1 MKISS
6 HIAQRVTQIVQ
17 TTLFLILVMNVTRY
31 TLRASPVQA
40 QYGQYGG
47 QPSPVQTILI
57 DKMVGKPSVPTK
69 GGVVTVQY
77 VDNLTPSDPRFSPGQ
92 EVMFKLKVKNT
103 SNITLNN
110 VTVKDYVP
118 AYIEPVE
125 GPGTFDSTSR
135 VITFDAGSFA
145 PNEEKTYFIKMQLAT
160 QDKMPANKGLFCLTN
175 KSQVYNGY
183 ASDDDSAQFCVEK
196 AVVGVTITPKAG
208 PEAGIL
214 LLGAQ
219 GILMGVG
226 YGLKKLTEKK

>member
-1 MKISS
+1 MKKVFVALITFIAVITLIPSS
-6 HIAQRVTQIVQ
+6 
-17 TTLFLILVMNVTRY
+17 
-31 TLRASPVQA
+31 VQA

-47 QPSPVQTILI
+47 QPAPVQTILI

-77 VDNLTPSDPRFSPGQ
+77 VDNLTPSDPRFAPGQ

-103 SNITLNN
+103 SNVTLNN

-135 VITFDAGSFA
+135 VITWDAGSFA

-175 KSQVYNGY
+175 KGQVYNGY

-196 AVVGVTITPKAG
+196 MVISTTKGGLVTTTPKAG
-208 PEAGIL
+208 PE
-214 LLGAQ
+214 
-219 GILMGVG
+219 MGLALIGLNAISIYV
-226 YGLKKLTEKK
+226 GLKLKKKS

>member
-1 MKISS
+1 MKKVFVALITF
-6 HIAQRVTQIVQ
+6 IAVI
-17 TTLFLILVMNVTRY
+17 TLIP
-31 TLRASPVQA
+31 SPVQA

-47 QPSPVQTILI
+47 QPAPVQTILI
-57 DKMVGKPSVPTK
+57 DKMVGKPSAPTK

-103 SNITLNN
+103 SNVTLNN

-125 GPGTFDSTSR
+125 GPGTFDSMSR
-135 VITFDAGSFA
+135 VITWDAGSFA
-145 PNEEKTYFIKMQLAT
+145 PNEEKTYFIKMQLTT

-196 AVVGVTITPKAG
+196 TVVGVTTAPKAG
-208 PEAGIL
+208 PEMGLA
-214 LLGAQ
+214 
-219 GILMGVG
+219 LMGLNAIGIYVG
-226 YGLKKLTEKK
+226 MRLKKKSA

>member
-1 MKISS
+1 MKNIF
-6 HIAQRVTQIVQ
+6 IA
-17 TTLFLILVMNVTRY
+17 LITFITVITFIPV
-31 TLRASPVQA
+31 SVQA

-47 QPSPVQTILI
+47 QPAPVQTILI

-103 SNITLNN
+103 SNVTLNN

-125 GPGTFDSTSR
+125 GPGTFDSTNR
-135 VITFDAGSFA
+135 VITWDAGSFT
-145 PNEEKTYFIKMQLAT
+145 PSEEKTYFIKMQLSS
-160 QDKMPANKGLFCLTN
+160 QDKMPENKGLFCLTN
-175 KSQVYNGY
+175 KGQVYNGY
-183 ASDDDSAQFCVEK
+183 ASDDDSTQFCVEK
-196 AVVGVTITPKAG
+196 MVISTTKGGLVTTTPKAG

-226 YGLKKLTEKK
+226 YGLKKLTEQK

>member
-1 MKISS
+1 MKNFILSLIAFVAVITLLPSS
-6 HIAQRVTQIVQ
+6 A
-17 TTLFLILVMNVTRY
+17 
-31 TLRASPVQA
+31 QA
-40 QYGQYGG
+40 QYGQ
-47 QPSPVQTILI
+47 PAPVQTILI
-57 DKMVGKPSVPTK
+57 DKMVAKPYIQTK
-69 GGVVTVQY
+69 GGVVDTQY

-103 SNITLNN
+103 SGVTLNN

-118 AYIEPVE
+118 AYIDPVE
-125 GPGTFDSTSR
+125 GPGTYDSTSR
-135 VITFDAGSFA
+135 VIAWDAGSFA
-145 PNEEKTYFIKMQLAT
+145 PGEEKTYFIKMRLLS

-175 KSQVYNGY
+175 KGQVYNGY

-196 AVVGVTITPKAG
+196 MVVATTKGGLVTTTPKSG

-226 YGLKKLTEKK
+226 YDLKKLAEQS